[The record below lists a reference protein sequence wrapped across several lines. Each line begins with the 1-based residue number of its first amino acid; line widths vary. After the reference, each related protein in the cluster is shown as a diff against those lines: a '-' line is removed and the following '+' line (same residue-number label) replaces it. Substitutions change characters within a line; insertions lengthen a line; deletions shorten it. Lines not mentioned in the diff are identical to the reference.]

1 MSSESANAGH
11 QKQAQKRSLEQ
22 FMRDTFRN
30 PLNAAAS
37 FLQRLGITANVM
49 TVAGLGVNILAAVLI
64 GFGYLT
70 VGGLVLLIG
79 APMDALDGALAR
91 LSGSS
96 TPFGAFLD
104 SVTDRYAELFL
115 FGGLLLYFLN
125 KGDVIACILVFVSAA
140 GSVLVSYIKARA
152 ESLGYECK
160 VGLLSRVGRMV
171 VLIPGLIF
179 NIPLVSLWILAIFTH
194 VTALQRFWHVH
205 QQADPR

>member
-1 MSSESANAGH
+1 MSSESANAGP
-11 QKQAQKRSLEQ
+11 QKQSQKRSLEQ
-22 FMRDTFRN
+22 FLRDTFRN

-37 FLQRLGITANVM
+37 FLQRLGITANII
-49 TVAGLGVNILAAVLI
+49 TVAGLAVNVLASVLI
-64 GFGYLT
+64 GAGDLIF
-70 VGGLVLLIG
+70 GGLVLLIG

-96 TPFGAFLD
+96 SPFGAFLD

-115 FGGLLLYFLN
+115 FAGLLIHFLN
-125 KGDVIACILVFVSAA
+125 IGDITACILVFISAA

-179 NIPLVSLWILAIFTH
+179 NIPMVSLWILAIFTH
-194 VTALQRFWHVH
+194 VTALQRFLYV
-205 QQADPR
+205 QKQANLH